1 MLTTDSRKNTITE
14 SITEITNYILC
25 ILDKFNPDNY
35 IGLLL
40 AVNCVQTK
48 INFKSSQ
55 STHKYCVVP
64 L

>member
-1 MLTTDSRKNTITE
+1 MLTTDARENAITE

-35 IGLLL
+35 IGILL
-40 AVNCVQTK
+40 AVNCVQTTR
-48 INFKSSQ
+48 NLKSSQ
-55 STHKYCVVP
+55 STHKYCAVT